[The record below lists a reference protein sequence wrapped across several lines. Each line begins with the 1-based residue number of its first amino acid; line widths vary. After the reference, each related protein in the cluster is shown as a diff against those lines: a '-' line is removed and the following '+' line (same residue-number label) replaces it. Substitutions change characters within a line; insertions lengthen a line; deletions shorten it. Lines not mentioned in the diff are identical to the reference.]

1 MLLYKKVIK
10 KIKLT
15 KKRLT
20 FLWLESKVDYLQ
32 QIAGKSQI
40 LPSTLLPQASIHF

>member
-15 KKRLT
+15 KKKKKR
-20 FLWLESKVDYLQ
+20 Q

-40 LPSTLLPQASIHF
+40 LPSTLLPQGSIHF

>member
-15 KKRLT
+15 KKKR
-20 FLWLESKVDYLQ
+20 Q

-40 LPSTLLPQASIHF
+40 LPSTLLPQGSIHF

>member
-15 KKRLT
+15 KKR
-20 FLWLESKVDYLQ
+20 Q

-40 LPSTLLPQASIHF
+40 LPSTLLPQGSIHF